1 MKDLPVP
8 SFTTIGTLC
17 WILEMSH
24 TSWKN
29 FKCVPFI
36 SKRVS
41 LSSFKLNHKFQTCH
55 SVFPFS
61 PHQTKQRIQATSSSH
76 PSSYSFWDLWHWRYV
91 VTTEE
96 IALSDIGVIPLHF
109 SNKGC
114 ICFMRIAPLQY
125 RELLWSITL
134 NQEIIWHVYF
144 LNRKCSV
151 RSAGNPEICT
161 C

>member
-1 MKDLPVP
+1 MFL
-8 SFTTIGTLC
+8 L
-17 WILEMSH
+17 
-24 TSWKN
+24 
-29 FKCVPFI
+29 FK
-36 SKRVS
+36 KRVS
-41 LSSFKLNHKFQTCH
+41 LSSFKLNDKFRTYH
-55 SVFPFS
+55 SVFPF
-61 PHQTKQRIQATSSSH
+61 PPCQTKQRIQATSSSH

-91 VTTEE
+91 VTAEE

-134 NQEIIWHVYF
+134 NQGIIWHVYF

-151 RSAGNPEICT
+151 RSAGNPEIRT
-161 C
+161 CSDESQNSRCCYFTGPIPFS